1 MFVIGTA
8 GHVDHGKSTL
18 IKNLTNID
26 PDRLIEE
33 KKREMTIELGFS
45 WFYDDNNL
53 PIGVIDV
60 PGHEELVDNM
70 VKGVYGIDLG
80 LLVVSAV
87 ESVKEQTIEH
97 LEILKISNV
106 KKIILV
112 LTKKDL
118 VSEEILLSNTEESM
132 LLLKNKGFSD
142 VNYICIDSNNNEDIQ
157 NLRNVIINELKTIT
171 HLSTSDSPRM
181 YIDRVFHKK
190 GHGTIVTGTLING
203 VFETDENIYIDGKL
217 KSKIRSMEAYE
228 NSVSRAE
235 SKVRLAMNLSNIN
248 YSDLKRGSV
257 ITNNDKNVL
266 HKSFVANI
274 RMTDSYAKSI
284 KHNSIVE
291 VFIGSSQAKGRLIF
305 YDSKILNKDQST
317 YALIKLD
324 NLIHYRIYDKVILR
338 SSGTTIAGG
347 EILSPGDST
356 KIFKSKKFNEYLNF
370 MSAKD
375 FNSALID
382 LLKIK
387 KILNLNQLAHYFN
400 LNYEFIN
407 KIVNEIKSSLI
418 VVKSDINAYFLVD
431 KNWHKNKL
439 KLLIQ
444 ILNEYKNKYPLRIG
458 MNKNEAIQR
467 LYPQFSDKISNL
479 LTENLIQ
486 TKYISK
492 QEDKLF
498 LSTENNLEKN
508 LPKGV
513 ELIIDKLNQSK
524 EPVIEQNLFDKEI
537 LAYLVQNSF
546 LTNLSRSIYVKQE
559 WFNKSKEIILKHFD
573 HNDTLDIQTAKNLLT
588 LSRKLTVLILE
599 KLDSENITRRIDN
612 KRILIK

>member
-1 MFVIGTA
+1 M
-8 GHVDHGKSTL
+8 
-18 IKNLTNID
+18 
-26 PDRLIEE
+26 
-33 KKREMTIELGFS
+33 
-45 WFYDDNNL
+45 
-53 PIGVIDV
+53 
-60 PGHEELVDNM
+60 
-70 VKGVYGIDLG
+70 
-80 LLVVSAV
+80 
-87 ESVKEQTIEH
+87 
-97 LEILKISNV
+97 
-106 KKIILV
+106 
-112 LTKKDL
+112 
-118 VSEEILLSNTEESM
+118 
-132 LLLKNKGFSD
+132 
-142 VNYICIDSNNNEDIQ
+142 
-157 NLRNVIINELKTIT
+157 
-171 HLSTSDSPRM
+171 
-181 YIDRVFHKK
+181 
-190 GHGTIVTGTLING
+190 
-203 VFETDENIYIDGKL
+203 
-217 KSKIRSMEAYE
+217 
-228 NSVSRAE
+228 
-235 SKVRLAMNLSNIN
+235 
-248 YSDLKRGSV
+248 
-257 ITNNDKNVL
+257 
-266 HKSFVANI
+266 
-274 RMTDSYAKSI
+274 
-284 KHNSIVE
+284 
-291 VFIGSSQAKGRLIF
+291 
-305 YDSKILNKDQST
+305 
-317 YALIKLD
+317 
-324 NLIHYRIYDKVILR
+324 
-338 SSGTTIAGG
+338 
-347 EILSPGDST
+347 
-356 KIFKSKKFNEYLNF
+356 
-370 MSAKD
+370 
-375 FNSALID
+375 
-382 LLKIK
+382 
-387 KILNLNQLAHYFN
+387 
-400 LNYEFIN
+400 
-407 KIVNEIKSSLI
+407 NEIKSSLI

-467 LYPQFSDKISNL
+467 LYPQISDKVSNL